1 MAFLLVPNA
10 NFRNENTLKVSDW
23 GLGGADFNTWE
34 VLHLEFAFVLLV
46 ALLLYLP
53 ATKPGEREG
62 IYSIVLKWYIKHKD
76 YLVHAYLGFNCC
88 MPFCVIM
95 FIICSKWLCMD
106 ILQENSLVWF
116 YMGMGIRIGTWIK
129 SRLSTLIPKQN
140 ICLSQV
146 FCFER
151 EMIG

>member
-1 MAFLLVPNA
+1 MPGVWGGLILIPERCCTSSLL
-10 NFRNENTLKVSDW
+10 SCCW
-23 GLGGADFNTWE
+23 S
-34 VLHLEFAFVLLV
+34 
-46 ALLLYLP
+46 LYFCTCLQQNQVR
-53 ATKPGEREG
+53 GRE
-62 IYSIVLKWYIKHKD
+62 YIPLFWNDDKKHKD

-106 ILQENSLVWF
+106 ILQENSLVCF
-116 YMGMGIRIGTWIK
+116 YMGMGIRIGTWMK

-140 ICLSQV
+140 TFLSQV